1 MSLAS
6 RQALVQLAVVA
17 GCFKSMRQC
26 NCFSRVDIRRLLDR
40 TVEQL
45 TEAVAIWPCSGD
57 ERKNREWTESRL
69 QRWKEFLFSD
79 HDTEYSTPV
88 MAKMCERI
96 LTALDEATRN
106 HNKRRLIAPILE
118 ASTVINTF
126 CDPEA
131 ANFPAYDKCDY
142 LLRELYEIIEWRE
155 YA

>member
-26 NCFSRVDIRRLLDR
+26 NCFSRVDIRRLIDR

-45 TEAVAIWPCSGD
+45 TAAVGVWPCSGN
-57 ERKNREWTESRL
+57 ERKNLAWTSERL
-69 QRWKEFLFSD
+69 RRWKEFLAAD
-79 HDTEYSTPV
+79 PDEEYSTVV

-106 HNKRRLIAPILE
+106 PDKRRLLAPILE
-118 ASTVINTF
+118 ASIIINTF
-126 CDPEA
+126 CDPQA
-131 ANFPAYDKCDY
+131 ANFPAYDKCDF
-142 LLRELYEIIEWRE
+142 LLHELYEIIEWSE